1 MPVSGSLKYFLP
13 ALCIIFLSYD
23 AEAQQA
29 DFRQLFGDDWNKAL
43 SFLNENDPW
52 IRNALERYDI
62 PYEEAIAVVF
72 PELVRYSAIRDKLET
87 GVLKALYV
95 NLGKDYANFSI
106 GQFQIKPSFA
116 EKIRENAK
124 LLPGRT
130 GRDLFGRK
138 QPEERELRSLIVSE
152 LEAPEK
158 EFSYVIAFYLLCVRN
173 FKDLPGPAESRI
185 RFLAAAYNTGFWKNR
200 EEIEKTAEMK
210 FYSTKLVTKE
220 YYSYCD
226 VAIFWYRN
234 HYQAHPAN

>member
-1 MPVSGSLKYFLP
+1 MRSAHPPLGAYDPGSAQVRRWGVGRSIR
-13 ALCIIFLSYD
+13 ALLRWS
-23 AEAQQA
+23 E
-29 DFRQLFGDDWNKAL
+29 W
-43 SFLNENDPW
+43 S
-52 IRNALERYDI
+52 
-62 PYEEAIAVVF
+62 
-72 PELVRYSAIRDKLET
+72 
-87 GVLKALYV
+87 
-95 NLGKDYANFSI
+95 
-106 GQFQIKPSFA
+106 
-116 EKIRENAK
+116 
-124 LLPGRT
+124 